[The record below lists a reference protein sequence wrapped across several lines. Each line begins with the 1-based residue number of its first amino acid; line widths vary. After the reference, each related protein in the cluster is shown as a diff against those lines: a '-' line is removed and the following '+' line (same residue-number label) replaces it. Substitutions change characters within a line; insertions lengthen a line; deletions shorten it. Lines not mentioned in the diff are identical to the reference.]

1 MLSKENKDNASAKDM
16 VAPSGQKW
24 RNNYGFYQSKKVFS
38 IVSLGISS
46 DMIDDVEKLWM
57 KTSTSLGFQL

>member
-1 MLSKENKDNASAKDM
+1 MSSKENKDNASARDM

-38 IVSLGISS
+38 IISFGNIIRY
-46 DMIDDVEKLWM
+46 DRWCGEIVNENKY
-57 KTSTSLGFQL
+57 